1 MEQFYINWLTS
12 THKCSL
18 VFFLYNLFYITE
30 NLSTNYQTFAEDVW
44 ETFGTDYDFNYPENI
59 PSSAAHYFSEYEP
72 KYDSEDFY
80 IAKPPVTCK
89 PMPGKY
95 MSLHC

>member
-1 MEQFYINWLTS
+1 MHINFL
-12 THKCSL
+12 
-18 VFFLYNLFYITE
+18 LYNLFYITE

-80 IAKPPVTCK
+80 NAKPPVTCK

-95 MSLHC
+95 MCLH